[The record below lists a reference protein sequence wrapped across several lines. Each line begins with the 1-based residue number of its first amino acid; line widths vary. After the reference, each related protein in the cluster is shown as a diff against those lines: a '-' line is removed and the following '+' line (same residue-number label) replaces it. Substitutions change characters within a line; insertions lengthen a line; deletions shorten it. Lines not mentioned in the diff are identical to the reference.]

1 MNKLPDIL
9 KYLLDLIDNDEKRIN
24 ITESPTNIFLLGY
37 YYSKI
42 EKSILNSKI
51 DNKINLNE
59 LILLIENEDYYK
71 IYTYLQ
77 NVTTYYEDMMS
88 KYSF

>member
-9 KYLLDLIDNDEKRIN
+9 KYLLNLIDNDEKRIN

-59 LILLIENEDYYK
+59 LISLIENEDYYK

-77 NVTTYYEDMMS
+77 NVTTYYEDMIS